1 MLPDLRRDTV
11 KLGDLLSIAE
21 QIQALGLAR
30 KTGQIYV
37 TNVPPPARINLVD
50 GAVVDAQFGLQS
62 GREAA
67 MALINLPEAHSEFIV
82 GERAPRRT
90 IDIPYMQLLMEAAQA
105 RDETEPGQPGQKGHV
120 TKSIVSRGPAL
131 RVTIGQSI
139 RTFALAPGT
148 TLIGRATSND
158 IVINDPTISQRH
170 AIIETSERGCFL
182 KDLGS
187 MNGSYLGGQPVR
199 EQWLRPQDRVQF
211 GSVVCLFLA
220 DAAASPL
227 SS

>member
-11 KLGDLLSIAE
+11 KLGDLLTIAE

-30 KTGQIYV
+30 KTGQIYL

-50 GAVVDAQFGLQS
+50 GAVVDAQFGMQS

-82 GERAPRRT
+82 GEKAQRHT
-90 IDIPYMQLLMEAAQA
+90 IEIPYMQLLVEAAQA
-105 RDETEPGQPGQKGHV
+105 RDETGPVPHGTKGPPSASH
-120 TKSIVSRGPAL
+120 GPAL
-131 RVTIGQSI
+131 RVTLNQSI
-139 RTFALAPGT
+139 KTFPLVHGT
-148 TLIGRATSND
+148 TLIGRATTND
-158 IVINDPTISQRH
+158 IVISDPTISQRH
-170 AIIETSERGCFL
+170 AIIECSERGCFL

-187 MNGSYLGGQPVR
+187 MNGSYVAGQPVR
-199 EQWLRPQDRVQF
+199 EQWLRPQDRLQL

-220 DAAASPL
+220 DSALPTHSRE
-227 SS
+227 